1 MFCVQESMVCK
12 WDLIQ
17 RTIIFTY
24 LHPDDGGYL
33 YGLLSFDNKKLML
46 SAWGPNVYVIET
58 EKDES

>member
-1 MFCVQESMVCK
+1 MVCK

-17 RTIIFTY
+17 RTIIFKY